1 MATAPL
7 YKSDG
12 STGPK
17 VTLNKA
23 VFDVEPNAGLVH
35 QIAVSMLQN
44 KRQGNHETKTR
55 AEVSGGGKK
64 PYAQKGTGNARHGSS
79 REPQMR
85 GGGTV
90 WGPHKRSYRQGV
102 PIRMKRKALCC
113 VLTDRVRNDALCV
126 VESFGKGSKPKTKP
140 VAELVSKINPEG
152 RKALIV
158 APEHNPALLA
168 SARNLPRV
176 TVRTAA
182 DLNVLDV
189 LEARRVIVLKDALKR
204 LEERLA

>member
-1 MATAPL
+1 MASAPS
-7 YKSDG
+7 YKADG
-12 STGPK
+12 SEGPK
-17 VTLNKA
+17 IKLNAA

-35 QIAVSMLQN
+35 QIAVSMMLN
-44 KRQGNHETKTR
+44 KRMGNHETKTR

-90 WGPHKRSYRQGV
+90 WGPHKHSYRQGV
-102 PIRMKRKALCC
+102 PVRMKRKALCC
-113 VLTDRVRNDALCV
+113 VLTDRLRNDALCV
-126 VESFGKGSKPKTKP
+126 IDGFGKSASPKTKP
-140 VAELVSKINPEG
+140 VADLVAKLNPEG

-158 APEHNPALLA
+158 TPEHNPALLA
-168 SARNLPRV
+168 SARNLSRV
-176 TVRTAA
+176 AVTTAA

-189 LEARRVIVLKDALKR
+189 LGARRVIVLKGALAR
-204 LEERLA
+204 LEERLS